1 MPLPKPRKNEDKDEF
16 IGRCMGD
23 DTMNEEYPD
32 SDQRRAVCETQWE
45 KKDMKSW
52 YNMKAEGD
60 NAEVSIFD
68 EIGLWGIDASA
79 FKKDWDEIKNK
90 KNITLYLNS
99 PGGDVFDGM
108 AIANMIASKREN
120 VSVEI
125 YGLAASIASVIALAG
140 SKLTM
145 AEATFFMIHNP
156 FGLAIG
162 DSAEMMKMAELLDK
176 MQGEF
181 INVYEA
187 HSEMSRDEI
196 KEAMEAETWFTA
208 EEAQDAG
215 FVDEVIK
222 VEKLAAMNF
231 DWRKYNY
238 AHVPSEMLAD
248 TSKPETIRDFEA
260 FLRDA
265 GYSRKEAKSIAL
277 YGFQRDAEDYNL
289 AQLLNKDFQDLEDEQ
304 QDITDHLVDDGDYYA
319 ILTEITECNI

>member
-1 MPLPKPRKNEDKDEF
+1 MPLPKPRKNEDKDDF
-16 IGRCMGD
+16 IDRCMSD

-32 SDQRRAVCETQWE
+32 QDQRRAVCETQWE
-45 KKDMKSW
+45 KDDMKSW
-52 YNMKAEGD
+52 YKMKTDGDTAEI
-60 NAEVSIFD
+60 SIFD
-68 EIGLWGIDASA
+68 EIGLWGIDATM
-79 FKKDWDEIKNK
+79 FKKDWDEIRDK

-108 AIANMIASKREN
+108 AIANMIASRRDN

-156 FGLAIG
+156 FGMAIG

-181 INVYEA
+181 INVYES
-187 HSEMSRDEI
+187 HSDLSREEI
-196 KEAMEAETWFTA
+196 QEAMENETWYTA
-208 EEAQDAG
+208 AEAQEAG
-215 FVDEVIK
+215 FVDEIIQ

-231 DWRKYNY
+231 DWRKYKY
-238 AHVPSEMLAD
+238 AHVPNEMLAD
-248 TSKPETIRDFEA
+248 IPEKPGNIRDFEA

-265 GYSRKEAKSIAL
+265 GYSRKEAKHISL
-277 YGFQRDAEDYNL
+277 HGFQCDAE
-289 AQLLNKDFQDLEDEQ
+289 EPEEQ
-304 QDITDHLVDDGDYYA
+304 QDEHNYGASILSKLKINGDAYDYSTA
-319 ILTEITECNI
+319 